1 MALTQMYDGK
11 NNSPQTALSANI
23 TADDSVIPVSD
34 ISVFPSAPN
43 LATIGNDDNAEVIR
57 YTGIS
62 GSTLTNCERGFG
74 GTTKKSWDA
83 ETVISRQITKYD
95 FDAIQ
100 GNITERNTAKQE
112 TYSADATKWD
122 TTPTASSTKPVT
134 SGGLKTYIDSRYIY
148 TSVGGTGGSKASIET
163 ALTQINALGLPI
175 EFSYPVM
182 MYFTSTNFTGAYTGT
197 LNFTSTSVR
206 FLIANELYII
216 TGLFLRASNTI
227 STIKYQPDTLYFYNL
242 STSTTSTSTTEFCG
256 VSDSRINS
264 DTVLVRCEYTV
275 PSAITSGVKWVS
287 TNGSP
292 NGHFSLQGI
301 CTSNTCKVNLV
312 LAQKGN

>member
-1 MALTQMYDGK
+1 MALTQMYEGK

-100 GNITERNTAKQE
+100 SNITELNNAKQ
-112 TYSADATKWD
+112 D
-122 TTPTASSTKPVT
+122 TLTFDTAPTAGSENPVT
-134 SGGLKTYIDSRYIY
+134 SGGVKTALEGKANSNVADSLNERYTNSVDWINNSDLDNYRTSGMYNFGTNNANSPSNWGQLFVVAPRNDQVNQIY
-148 TSVGGTGGSKASIET
+148 FCDGKVWTREYKNGRDIQWTTWVPFSSIYYFYQQPTSVTSAST
-163 ALTQINALGLPI
+163 A
-175 EFSYPVM
+175 
-182 MYFTSTNFTGAYTGT
+182 
-197 LNFTSTSVR
+197 
-206 FLIANELYII
+206 
-216 TGLFLRASNTI
+216 
-227 STIKYQPDTLYFYNL
+227 
-242 STSTTSTSTTEFCG
+242 EFCR
-256 VSDSRINS
+256 VSDSRI
-264 DTVLVRCEYTV
+264 TPATIVLNCEFTV
-275 PSAITSGVKWVS
+275 PSAITSNVTWTTAAGYI
-287 TNGSP
+287 
-292 NGHFSLQGI
+292 SLKGI
-301 CTSNTCKVNLV
+301 CTSSTCKVNLV
-312 LAQKGN
+312 LGQKGN

>member
-100 GNITERNTAKQE
+100 GNITELNTAKQN
-112 TYSADATKWD
+112 TYSADETQWD
-122 TTPTASSTKPVT
+122 TTPTASSVKPVT
-134 SGGLKTYIDSRYIY
+134 SGGIKSALDTKQGTLSWDTAP
-148 TSVGGTGGSKASIET
+148 TSGGTNPMLS
-163 ALTQINALGLPI
+163 
-175 EFSYPVM
+175 
-182 MYFTSTNFTGAYTGT
+182 GAIYNHEPFQVTGT
-197 LNFTSTSVR
+197 ASAGSSVTFTD
-206 FLIANELYII
+206 N
-216 TGLFLRASNTI
+216 
-227 STIKYQPDTLYFYNL
+227 
-242 STSTTSTSTTEFCG
+242 
-256 VSDSRINS
+256 RINS
-264 DTVLVRCEYTV
+264 EHWKV
-275 PSAITSGVKWVS
+275 PKNGIYFGTPANVTSGVRWVTNITSHTITLTATFAGS
-287 TNGSP
+287 TTVEIDMLW
-292 NGHFSLQGI
+292 FQ
-301 CTSNTCKVNLV
+301 
-312 LAQKGN
+312 